1 MIITQKDNL
10 DRVIFEIIFEN
21 SGALFAKEG
30 LANFLAKTLQNR
42 GSNKNPNTKFLS
54 KLEDN
59 AIHLSVAAGRETI
72 TIHTSF
78 LKEKQTIALK
88 LLKELLSS
96 PNFTEDSFQK
106 TKKEIEATIQRK
118 QTDFDYIANIN
129 LNKCSF
135 KNTPLEYPIMGE
147 KLDFNLEDIK
157 AHFKKFFIKENMTFI
172 VGGNFNPIDF
182 DEFKILFPNG
192 KKEKIPHFSPITS
205 NIETIKPTEQA
216 YIYFNS
222 PYNVEKKEHYKAKIA
237 SFILGAGGFG
247 SRIMEEIRVKNG
259 FAYSAYAR
267 NSFTNHTNLLK
278 GHMQT
283 KLENEKDAINKLKYV
298 ITDFIENGITN
309 EELIQAKQFLIGSEP
324 LRNETLNQKLAR
336 SFNEYYNG
344 YEKGYYKKELKLIE
358 DISLN
363 ELNNFIKNHNEI
375 LNLSFSI
382 VKNDTISKKG

>member
-30 LANFLAKTLQNR
+30 LANFLAKILQNR
-42 GSNKNPNTKFLS
+42 GTSKNPDTKFLS
-54 KLEDN
+54 KLDNN
-59 AIHLSVAAGRETI
+59 AIHLSVASGRETI

-78 LKEKQTIALK
+78 LREKQNIALK
-88 LLKELLSS
+88 LLKELLSY
-96 PNFTEDSFQK
+96 PNFSKEAFIK
-106 TKKEIEATIQRK
+106 TKKEIQSNIKRK
-118 QTDFDYIANIN
+118 ENDFDYMANVA
-129 LNKCSF
+129 LNKASF
-135 KNTPLEYPIMGE
+135 KNTPLEYPILGE
-147 KLDFNLEDIK
+147 KIDFTLDDVKNYFRE
-157 AHFKKFFIKENMTFI
+157 FFIQENITFV
-172 VGGNFNPIDF
+172 VGGNYKDINF
-182 DEFKILFPNG
+182 DEFISLFPKG
-192 KKEKIPHFSPITS
+192 EKKPIPFFEPVMAQK
-205 NIETIKPTEQA
+205 ELIKKTEQA

-222 PYNVEKKEHYKAKIA
+222 PFRVDKQDRYKAKIS

-247 SRIMEEIRVKNG
+247 SRIMEEIRVKRG

-267 NSFTNHTNLLK
+267 NNFSNHTKILK

-283 KLENEKDAINKLKYV
+283 KLNNQEQAINTLKEV
-298 ITDFIENGITN
+298 ISNFVENGVTK

-336 SFNEYYNG
+336 LFNEYYNG

-358 DISLN
+358 DISLD

-375 LNLSFSI
+375 LDLSFGI
-382 VKNDTISKKG
+382 VKG